1 MNIFK
6 KLFRKKDKKSNVENE
21 GFSVNAIKE
30 YFEKE
35 YQIIAE
41 QYQNDGTKC
50 QNDVIEYYSAR
61 NIFRHYPLRYD
72 PNNTFPEEINLV
84 IDKIFKT
91 LYNYCIEK
99 GIIASDI
106 SYDDF
111 YKGKG
116 LYDDTYPMDKRLRG
130 EK

>member
-6 KLFRKKDKKSNVENE
+6 KLFRKKIKESNKNE

-30 YFEKE
+30 YFKKE

-41 QYQNDGTKC
+41 RYQTNGVKC

-72 PNNTFPEEINLV
+72 PNNTFQRKLI
-84 IDKIFKT
+84 
-91 LYNYCIEK
+91 
-99 GIIASDI
+99 
-106 SYDDF
+106 
-111 YKGKG
+111 
-116 LYDDTYPMDKRLRG
+116 
-130 EK
+130 

>member
-6 KLFRKKDKKSNVENE
+6 RLFRKKAKESNKNE

-30 YFEKE
+30 YFEK
-35 YQIIAE
+35 
-41 QYQNDGTKC
+41 QYQDLTEQC
-50 QNDVIEYYSAR
+50 QDDIIKYHSAR
-61 NIFRHYPLRYD
+61 NTFRHYPLRYD
-72 PNNTFPEEINLV
+72 PSNTFPEEINLV

-91 LYNYCIEK
+91 LYNHCIEK

-106 SYDDF
+106 SYDDL

-116 LYDDTYPMDKRLRG
+116 LYDESYPMDKKHPMIEQLLD
-130 EK
+130 

>member
-6 KLFRKKDKKSNVENE
+6 KLFSKKAKESNDKE
-21 GFSVNAIKE
+21 GFQIAAIKD
-30 YFEKE
+30 YFEK
-35 YQIIAE
+35 
-41 QYQNDGTKC
+41 QYQDLAKQC
-50 QNDVIEYYSAR
+50 QSGIVKYHSAR
-61 NIFRHYPLRYD
+61 STFRHYPLRYD
-72 PNNTFPEEINLV
+72 PSNTFPEEINLV

-91 LYNYCIEK
+91 LYDYCIEK

-116 LYDDTYPMDKRLRG
+116 LYDESYPMDKRLRG

>member
-6 KLFRKKDKKSNVENE
+6 KLFRKKAKESNKNE

-30 YFEKE
+30 YFEKQ
-35 YQIIAE
+35 YQDIAE
-41 QYQNDGTKC
+41 WCEKGGVDYVD
-50 QNDVIEYYSAR
+50 AR
-61 NIFRHYPLRYD
+61 CYFRHYPLRYD

-106 SYDDF
+106 SYNDF

-116 LYDDTYPMDKRLRG
+116 LYDESYPMDKIHKKLPLLD
-130 EK
+130 